1 MAVSSTTTQ
10 AFSLAQIGE
19 AFDGASRGSYLF
31 QIPKFQRSLVWSQ
44 DQKADLVDSI
54 FRGFPLGVL
63 LAYETGESQ
72 GSKHVIQ
79 LVDGLQRVT
88 AIVDYLRELLAL
100 MPAEQFFPQEIVQRL
115 AQILFGSDN
124 QENLDK
130 TLERLHKWL
139 RKTRQANVRNQFH
152 SASFISGM
160 ALEDGAAIERLAE
173 ISTEIDEWLY
183 DAQKKLI
190 RIENTPV
197 PISLFS
203 GDASEIPVI
212 FERINNRGADLTKYE
227 ILASTWVDTSTEV
240 SNKKIRAEIENRFR
254 VLLDKGYEI
263 SGVDGS
269 GHVEDSELNL
279 FDYLSGLG
287 GLAHDAAPSLFGTAP
302 NQGMTS
308 PIGFVA
314 AAVAHGLRISNMERL
329 PGKFL
334 RGPSGRINP
343 EKFEVAFLES
353 VEQVQSALEPYLSLR
368 LNKKKTSVETPLHSQ
383 NQIISLVVAY
393 MTQRFKGKDFVDQG
407 VQAGE
412 QILAAAPAHYL
423 SDVVSSLW
431 KGSGDSRLFDTVWA
445 QDGTTPSSH
454 YQVKP
459 QVDSVRSAIDAW
471 NQEQMEKRQKARSS
485 YPAAAKAFLKFAYSD
500 LVSVKAN
507 KAVEFE
513 IEHIF
518 PVARLAAV
526 IPANDEGWPI
536 SAPGNLMIL
545 PGKMNRIKGKHFLG
559 DILPEL
565 LAEGKTSNA
574 EVQQIQDSY
583 LISPAW
589 NSVKMAGKLSRPAYE
604 RFVDSR
610 FKVLQAMVLKNLG
623 YKN

>member
-1 MAVSSTTTQ
+1 M
-10 AFSLAQIGE
+10 
-19 AFDGASRGSYLF
+19 
-31 QIPKFQRSLVWSQ
+31 WSQ

-72 GSKHVIQ
+72 GGKHVIQ

-88 AIVDYLRELLAL
+88 AIVDYLREPLTL
-100 MPAEQFFPQEIVQRL
+100 MPPQQFFPREVVGSL
-115 AQILFGSDN
+115 AVALFGSDN
-124 QENLDK
+124 KEDLDR
-130 TLERLHKWL
+130 TIERLHKWL
-139 RKTRQANVRNQFH
+139 RKTKQANVRNQFH
-152 SASFISGM
+152 SASFIAGM
-160 ALEDGAAIERLAE
+160 AQEDSAAGERLAA
-173 ISTEIDEWLY
+173 ISTEIDEWLG
-183 DAQKKLI
+183 DAQNKLF

-240 SNKKIRAEIENRFR
+240 SNKKIRSEIENRFR

-287 GLAHDAAPSLFGTAP
+287 GLAHDAAPSLFGPPPT
-302 NQGMTS
+302 QGMTS

-314 AAVAHGLRISNMERL
+314 AAVGHGLRISNMERL
-329 PGKFL
+329 PSSFL
-334 RGPSGRINP
+334 RATNGRITP
-343 EKFEVAFLES
+343 DKFEVAFLES
-353 VEQVQSALEPYLSLR
+353 VEQVRSALDPYLSLR
-368 LNKKKTSVETPLHSQ
+368 LNKKKTTAETPLHSQ
-383 NQIISLVVAY
+383 NQIISMVVAY
-393 MTQRFKGKDFVDQG
+393 MTVRFKGNDFIDQG
-407 VQAGE
+407 AQVGE
-412 QILAAAPAHYL
+412 PVLAAVPAHYL
-423 SDVVSSLW
+423 TDIVSGLW

-445 QDGTTPSSH
+445 QDGATPSSH

-459 QVDSVRSAIDAW
+459 TIDSVRSAIEAW
-471 NQEQMEKRQKARSS
+471 NQEQMEKRQKSRSS

-507 KAVEFE
+507 KAIEFE

-518 PVARLAAV
+518 PVSRLAEV

-545 PGKMNRIKGKHFLG
+545 PSKVNRIKGKHFLG
-559 DILPEL
+559 DVLPQL
-565 LAEGKTSNA
+565 IAEGKTSKS
-574 EVQQIQDSY
+574 EVQQLQDSY
-583 LISPAW
+583 LISPDW
-589 NSVKMAGKLSRPAYE
+589 SKVKISGKLTRPTFE
-604 RFVDSR
+604 HFVDSR
-610 FKVLQAMVLKNLG
+610 FRVLQTLALRNLG
-623 YKN
+623 YKV